1 MAPGVDPKNLIPLK
15 FQTGGLA
22 FSIKSAHPEKSV
34 TIEEISGAKQ
44 PPFLT
49 PHFVLDHGF

>member
-22 FSIKSAHPEKSV
+22 FSIGSAHPEKSV

-44 PPFLT
+44 PPFLL